1 MEDGSLVAHVLLHVL
16 YCDKTVS
23 VTMADEEFD
32 GDLEG
37 SVSSSW
43 CGLLLPRLAR
53 CPMLFMIVAVS
64 VSHHTRMSSTC
75 TRTCLSAVLCGLQ
88 RSMRVWR
95 GLGAPPDGMVELMR
109 FRCLVACN

>member
-16 YCDKTVS
+16 YCEKTVS

-43 CGLLLPRLAR
+43 CGLLLTPG
-53 CPMLFMIVAVS
+53 S
-64 VSHHTRMSSTC
+64 
-75 TRTCLSAVLCGLQ
+75 LCQ
-88 RSMRVWR
+88 CFS
-95 GLGAPPDGMVELMR
+95 
-109 FRCLVACN
+109 

>member
-53 CPMLFMIVAVS
+53 CANAFHDCCSIS
-64 VSHHTRMSSTC
+64 QSSYSNVIHLHEDLLVC
-75 TRTCLSAVLCGLQ
+75 RLVWPSKEHEGVEGAWRSA
-88 RSMRVWR
+88 
-95 GLGAPPDGMVELMR
+95 
-109 FRCLVACN
+109 